1 MSGTHRYI
9 ILALTLLFTIASH
22 ARITFLRDS
31 LEQSLKEE
39 THTANKISTLY
50 NLYDLSLDHEDRM
63 DALSRLYHVAE
74 SSNRAEVQL
83 DAMSRMVYE
92 LRDNDSALS
101 NIEHELSSFLETNR
115 QREVMLYAA
124 MMRTDIETRKDTG
137 NDLSHLEDLFKRENL
152 NTPTDPYDRA
162 LMLYTLCSRL
172 AKTTNGELLEQYVQ
186 RLEDVLDQLPLSTG
200 SIRNHVY
207 SRAAPVFTVNQNY
220 TKAVELDKKLINVI
234 DSLSD
239 AYHSHGRPF
248 RDLSR
253 LRFASYQRLLGNYK
267 GLTKPEIEGVYNKI
281 NELAQKDTTIAKE
294 MKAYERTDIFYFLA
308 TKQYRK
314 AIDAIKRQ
322 INNPEN
328 ESYRFYY
335 LNALV
340 EAAEKIG
347 DTQTQLDAA
356 VDLNV
361 LLRKE
366 IQRKTDQRLR
376 ELEIIY
382 DVNTLKEANIAEMTA
397 HKESRARSERIFAIG
412 LLFAVVILAALLLIL
427 YRQNRKVKRMAELEA
442 SIAERLRD
450 ERNELQQAQQELIA
464 ARDNAKNADKLKT
477 DFVNNMSHEIK
488 IPLAAIVEYSKLIV
502 DCVPE
507 DKSSYLHRFA
517 NIIELN
523 SKLITTLLND
533 VLDIAALEHGTMSI
547 ERKPSSI
554 YEICTYAID
563 SLFEDSS
570 HTSKGVQIEFN
581 TEQTPDMVIDTDPQR
596 VGQVLLNLLSNADK
610 FTDKGRIDLEFK
622 YLAETSQVEFSV
634 SDTGI
639 GIPQSQAENIFSRF
653 RQLDN
658 TVTGCGLGL
667 YISRLLARLL
677 GGELKLDT
685 EHHGGSRFIFTIPV
699 KG

>member
-1 MSGTHRYI
+1 M
-9 ILALTLLFTIASH
+9 
-22 ARITFLRDS
+22 
-31 LEQSLKEE
+31 
-39 THTANKISTLY
+39 
-50 NLYDLSLDHEDRM
+50 
-63 DALSRLYHVAE
+63 
-74 SSNRAEVQL
+74 
-83 DAMSRMVYE
+83 
-92 LRDNDSALS
+92 
-101 NIEHELSSFLETNR
+101 
-115 QREVMLYAA
+115 
-124 MMRTDIETRKDTG
+124 
-137 NDLSHLEDLFKRENL
+137 
-152 NTPTDPYDRA
+152 
-162 LMLYTLCSRL
+162 
-172 AKTTNGELLEQYVQ
+172 
-186 RLEDVLDQLPLSTG
+186 
-200 SIRNHVY
+200 
-207 SRAAPVFTVNQNY
+207 
-220 TKAVELDKKLINVI
+220 
-234 DSLSD
+234 
-239 AYHSHGRPF
+239 
-248 RDLSR
+248 
-253 LRFASYQRLLGNYK
+253 RFASYQRLLGNYK

-366 IQRKTDQRLR
+366 MQRKTDQRLR

-581 TEQTPDMVIDTDPQR
+581 TAQTPDMVIDTDPQR

-677 GGELKLDT
+677 AA
-685 EHHGGSRFIFTIPV
+685 S
-699 KG
+699 